1 MSRITTSEVVKA
13 FIDSHHG
20 WSVAEQFEDSFNNG
34 DFESQNTNALEYIA
48 ESVEDLIESNCLS
61 KDCNIE
67 LGNYLENLN
76 DFLKES
82 ETSDI
87 NKW

>member
-48 ESVEDLIESNCLS
+48 ESVEDLIERL
-61 KDCNIE
+61 
-67 LGNYLENLN
+67 
-76 DFLKES
+76 
-82 ETSDI
+82 
-87 NKW
+87 